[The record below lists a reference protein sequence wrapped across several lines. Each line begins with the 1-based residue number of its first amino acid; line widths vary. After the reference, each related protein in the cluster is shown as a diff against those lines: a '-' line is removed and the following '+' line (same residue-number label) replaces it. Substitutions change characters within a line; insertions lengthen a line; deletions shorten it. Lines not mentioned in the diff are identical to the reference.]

1 MKYSDLLMWQYKLP
15 KATAEIDLTSSSWV
29 EFMQHCLNFAGSWG
43 LDTAEGYNLDVLG
56 RIFGVSRTSISMTE
70 KEYLTYYEQ
79 TGGLGWGRGRW
90 YVAGEAFRET
100 ILLNDFEF
108 RFLIRARIWKLY
120 QNPSIDYLTDALQDL
135 TGEDAYIYDRGSS
148 PMAMTVA
155 YGSDVSDDS
164 FIKFAIENFD
174 ILPRPVGVQYF
185 FEKAGDKFFGFDGA
199 EFTNNYGFG
208 VGRFTDA

>member
-15 KATAEIDLTSSSWV
+15 KATAEIDLTTGSWV
-29 EFMQHCLNFAGSWG
+29 EFMQHCLNFAGSW
-43 LDTAEGYNLDVLG
+43 DIDEAEGYNLDVLG

-70 KEYLTYYEQ
+70 KEYLTYYEK

-100 ILLNDFEF
+100 ILLNDYEF
-108 RFLIRARIWKLY
+108 RLLIRARIWKLY

-135 TGEDAYIYDRGSS
+135 TGSDAYVVDNGDMTMIMVYGSS
-148 PMAMTVA
+148 VE
-155 YGSDVSDDS
+155 SDG

-174 ILPRPVGVQYF
+174 ILPRPVGVGYTF
-185 FEKAGDKFFGFDGA
+185 ARVEKKIFGFDGV
-199 EFTNNYGFG
+199 EFENNYGFD
-208 VGRFTDA
+208 VGRFIDS